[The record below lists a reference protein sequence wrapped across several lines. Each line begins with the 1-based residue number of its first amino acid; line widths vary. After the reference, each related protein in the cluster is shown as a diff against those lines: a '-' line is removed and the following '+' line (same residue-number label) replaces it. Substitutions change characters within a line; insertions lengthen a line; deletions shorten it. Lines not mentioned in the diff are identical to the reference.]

1 MPDQSVSVLR
11 RRVGCV
17 SYLNAKPLIEPLVGR
32 SDIQVEFA
40 VPSALA
46 SLLVT
51 GAVDTALLPIVD
63 YQTCPLELLLVPAGC
78 IGCHGHTLTVRIFS
92 RVPPDEI
99 TRLFADTDSHTSV
112 ILAQV
117 ILREFHN
124 SAPEI
129 LPLPLARGEPV
140 WDAMESV
147 LLIGDKVI
155 NAAPPPGLYPWQLD
169 LGDQWARN
177 TGLPFVFAMWMMPAS
192 RPDPALAGLL
202 AAARQAGDGMTD
214 ELVVRYAAARGWP
227 ADLLHRYYRHYLDY
241 QVKPASREGIE
252 RFYQLA
258 AGHNLLAVNRPI
270 RYLDMA

>member
-1 MPDQSVSVLR
+1 MPDQPVATVR

-17 SYLNAKPLIEPLVGR
+17 SYLNSKPLIEPLVGR
-32 SDIQVEFA
+32 SDIDVEFA
-40 VPSALA
+40 VPSAL
-46 SLLVT
+46 SGLLAA

-117 ILREFHN
+117 ILRQFYH

-129 LPLPLARGEPV
+129 LPLPLSQGDPV
-140 WDAMESV
+140 WDNMESV

-155 NAAPPPGLYPWQLD
+155 NAAPPPGHYPWQLD

-177 TGLPFVFAMWMMPAS
+177 THLPFVFAMWMMPAS
-192 RPDPALAGLL
+192 HPDAGLARLL
-202 AAARQAGDGMTD
+202 AEARQAGDGMTD
-214 ELVVRYAAARGWP
+214 ELVARYAQPRGWP
-227 ADLLHRYYRHYLDY
+227 PDLLHRYYRHYLDY
-241 QVKPASREGIE
+241 QVKPASRQGIE
-252 RFYQLA
+252 RFYELA
-258 AGHNLLAVNRPI
+258 SAHNLLAVHRPI
-270 RYLDMA
+270 RYLDIA